1 MIGIRRAR
9 RILLAPFARGRGLP
23 GVLALVLAALGAA
36 CGAEDTERA
45 LHVVTIERQVD
56 GVLASYIDR
65 AIDHAEDTRGR
76 AVLLRV
82 DTPGGE
88 IGAMKEIVGRIERS
102 EVPVIA
108 WVGPPGAEA
117 VSAGTFIAMAGH
129 VAAMAPNTTIGAATP
144 VTVTGEDVEGA
155 LGRKVTNDTVAFAR
169 GVAELRGRNADWAEA
184 AVREASSATPSEAL
198 ELNVVD
204 LVAAT
209 ESELLAAVEGRE
221 VELIDGRTVVL
232 QLAIAPR
239 VENEFNAYERIVA
252 FLGDPLVVTL
262 LLLIGIVG
270 IATELFFAPGS
281 FVPGVA
287 GALALLLFFLGV
299 GTLLPAEAALAFVV
313 LAVLLVVLELVLP
326 TGGVLGAGAAL
337 ALAFAVGIGVGQGST
352 DLTVGRLLVMVL
364 AVIGVIA
371 LLIAAF
377 LAYFAARYWAPNKP
391 PEADSVDST

>member
-1 MIGIRRAR
+1 MIRIAR
-9 RILLAPFARGRGLP
+9 PLLAAFA
-23 GVLALVLAALGAA
+23 LALAALGAA

-65 AIDHAEDTRGR
+65 AIDHAEDSRGR

-129 VAAMAPNTTIGAATP
+129 VAAMAPSTTIGAATP
-144 VTVTGEDVEGA
+144 VTATGEDVEGA

-184 AVREASSATPSEAL
+184 AVREASSATANEAL
-198 ELNVVD
+198 ELNVID

-209 ESELLAAVEGRE
+209 ESELLAAVEGRA
-221 VELIDGRTVVL
+221 VQLIDGRIVVL

-239 VENEFNAYERIVA
+239 IENEFNAYERIVA

-262 LLLIGIVG
+262 LLLIGMAG

-281 FVPGVA
+281 FLPGVA

-313 LAVLLVVLELVLP
+313 LAVLLVILELFLP

-337 ALAFAVGIGVGQGST
+337 ALAFAIGIGIGQGST
-352 DLTVGRLLVMVL
+352 DLTIGRLLVIVL
-364 AVIGVIA
+364 AVLGVIA
-371 LLIAAF
+371 LLLAAF
-377 LAYFAARYWAPNKP
+377 LAYFAARYWAPTKP
-391 PEADSVDST
+391 PEGEQADST

>member
-1 MIGIRRAR
+1 MIRTARA
-9 RILLAPFARGRGLP
+9 FLP
-23 GVLALVLAALGAA
+23 AFALVLAALGAA

-65 AIDHAEDTRGR
+65 AIDHAEDSRGR

-102 EVPVIA
+102 EVPVIT

-129 VAAMAPNTTIGAATP
+129 VAAMAPSTTIGAATP
-144 VTVTGEDVEGA
+144 VTATGEDVEGA

-184 AVREASSATPSEAL
+184 AVREASSATPNEAI

-204 LVAAT
+204 LLAAT

-239 VENEFNAYERIVA
+239 IENELNAYERIVA

-262 LLLIGIVG
+262 LLVIGIAG

-313 LAVLLVVLELVLP
+313 LAVLLIVLELFLP

-337 ALAFAVGIGVGQGST
+337 ALAFAIGIGIGQGST
-352 DLTVGRLLVMVL
+352 DLTVARLLVIVL
-364 AVIGVIA
+364 AVVGVIA
-371 LLIAAF
+371 LLLGAF
-377 LAYFAARYWAPNKP
+377 LAYFAARYWAPNRP
-391 PEADSVDST
+391 PEADSADST

>member
-1 MIGIRRAR
+1 MTGPA
-9 RILLAPFARGRGLP
+9 RILLARARGPLA
-23 GVLALVLAALGAA
+23 VLALALAALGAA
-36 CGAEDTERA
+36 CGAESTEHA

-65 AIDHAEDTRGR
+65 AIDHAEDSRGR

-102 EVPVIA
+102 EVPVIT

-129 VAAMAPNTTIGAATP
+129 VAAMAPSTTIGAATP
-144 VTVTGEDVEGA
+144 VTATGEDVEGA

-184 AVREASSATPSEAL
+184 AVREASSATANEAL
-198 ELNVVD
+198 ELNVID

-209 ESELLAAVEGRE
+209 ESELLAAVEGRA
-221 VELIDGRTVVL
+221 VELIDGRIVVL

-262 LLLIGIVG
+262 LLLIGMIG

-281 FVPGVA
+281 FLPGVA

-313 LAVLLVVLELVLP
+313 LAVLLVILEFWLP

-337 ALAFAVGIGVGQGST
+337 ALAFAIGIGIGQGST
-352 DLTVGRLLVMVL
+352 DLTIGRLLVIVL

-371 LLIAAF
+371 LLLAAF
-377 LAYFAARYWAPNKP
+377 LAYFAARYWAPTQP
-391 PEADSVDST
+391 PEADSADST

>member
-1 MIGIRRAR
+1 MIRTVRAFVP
-9 RILLAPFARGRGLP
+9 A
-23 GVLALVLAALGAA
+23 VALILAALAVA
-36 CGAEDTERA
+36 CGAESTERA

-65 AIDHAEDTRGR
+65 AIDHAEDSRGR

-102 EVPVIA
+102 EVPVIT

-144 VTVTGEDVEGA
+144 VTATGEDVEGA

-169 GVAELRGRNADWAEA
+169 GVAELHGRNADWAEA
-184 AVREASSATPSEAL
+184 AVREASSATPNEAL

-204 LVAAT
+204 LIAAS
-209 ESELLAAVEGRE
+209 ESELLSAVEGRS
-221 VELIDGRTVVL
+221 VELIDGRIVVL

-239 VENEFNAYERIVA
+239 IENELNAYERIVA

-262 LLLIGIVG
+262 LLLIGMVG

-313 LAVLLVVLELVLP
+313 LAVLLVILELFLP

-337 ALAFAVGIGVGQGST
+337 ALAFAIGIGVGQGST
-352 DLTVGRLLVMVL
+352 DLTIGRLLVIVL

-371 LLIAAF
+371 LLLGAF
-377 LAYFAARYWAPNKP
+377 LAYFATRYWAPNKP
-391 PEADSVDST
+391 PEAESADST

>member
-1 MIGIRRAR
+1 MIRIAR
-9 RILLAPFARGRGLP
+9 PLLAAFA
-23 GVLALVLAALGAA
+23 LALAALGAA

-65 AIDHAEDTRGR
+65 AIDHAEDSRGR

-129 VAAMAPNTTIGAATP
+129 VAAMAPSTTIGAATP
-144 VTVTGEDVEGA
+144 VTATGEDVEGA

-184 AVREASSATPSEAL
+184 AVREASSATANEAL
-198 ELNVVD
+198 ELNVID

-209 ESELLAAVEGRE
+209 ESELLAAVEGRA
-221 VELIDGRTVVL
+221 VQLIDGRIVVL

-239 VENEFNAYERIVA
+239 IENEFNAYERIVA

-262 LLLIGIVG
+262 LLLIGMAG

-281 FVPGVA
+281 FLPGRRRGARAAAVLPRCRHAAARRGGARLRGARRAAGDPGV
-287 GALALLLFFLGV
+287 LF
-299 GTLLPAEAALAFVV
+299 
-313 LAVLLVVLELVLP
+313 LP

-337 ALAFAVGIGVGQGST
+337 ALAFAIGIGIGQGST
-352 DLTVGRLLVMVL
+352 DLTIGRLLVIVL

-371 LLIAAF
+371 LLLAAF
-377 LAYFAARYWAPNKP
+377 LTYFAARYWAPTKP
-391 PEADSVDST
+391 PEGEQADST

>member
-1 MIGIRRAR
+1 MIRIAR
-9 RILLAPFARGRGLP
+9 PLLAAFA
-23 GVLALVLAALGAA
+23 LALAALGAA

-65 AIDHAEDTRGR
+65 AIDHAEDSRGR

-129 VAAMAPNTTIGAATP
+129 VAAMAPSTTIGAATP
-144 VTVTGEDVEGA
+144 VTATGEDVEGA

-184 AVREASSATPSEAL
+184 AVREASSATANEAL
-198 ELNVVD
+198 ELNVID

-209 ESELLAAVEGRE
+209 ESELLAAVEGRA
-221 VELIDGRTVVL
+221 VELIDGRIVVL

-239 VENEFNAYERIVA
+239 IENEFNAYERIVA
-252 FLGDPLVVTL
+252 FLGDPFVVTL
-262 LLLIGIVG
+262 LLLIGMAG

-281 FVPGVA
+281 FLPGVA

-299 GTLLPAEAALAFVV
+299 GTLLPAEAAFAFVV
-313 LAVLLVVLELVLP
+313 LAVLLVILELFLP

-337 ALAFAVGIGVGQGST
+337 ALAFAIGIGIGQGST
-352 DLTVGRLLVMVL
+352 DLTIARLLVIVL

-371 LLIAAF
+371 LLLAAF
-377 LAYFAARYWAPNKP
+377 LAYFAARYWAPTKP
-391 PEADSVDST
+391 PEGEQADST

>member
-1 MIGIRRAR
+1 MIRTAR
-9 RILLAPFARGRGLP
+9 PLLA
-23 GVLALVLAALGAA
+23 VLALALAVLASA
-36 CGAEDTERA
+36 CEVDGTEGA

-56 GVLASYIDR
+56 GVLAAYIDR
-65 AIDHAEDTRGR
+65 AIDHAEDRGGR
-76 AVLLRV
+76 AVLLRI

-88 IGAMKEIVGRIERS
+88 IGAMKSIVGRIERS

-117 VSAGTFIAMAGH
+117 ASAGTFIAMAGH

-144 VTVTGEDVEGA
+144 ISATGEDIEGD
-155 LGRKVTNDTVAFAR
+155 LGKKVTNDTVAFAR

-184 AVREASSATPSEAL
+184 AVRDASSATPSEAL
-198 ELNVVD
+198 ELNVID

-209 ESELLAAVEGRE
+209 ESELLAAIEGRE
-221 VELIDGRTVVL
+221 VELIDGRTVEL
-232 QLAIAPR
+232 RLATAPR
-239 VENEFNAYERIVA
+239 VENDFNAYERIVG

-262 LLLIGIVG
+262 LLLIGMVG
-270 IATELFFAPGS
+270 IATELFFAPGT

-287 GALALLLFFLGV
+287 GALSLLLFFLGV

-313 LAVLLVVLELVLP
+313 LAVLLIVLELFLP

-337 ALAFAVGIGVGQGST
+337 ALAFAIGIGVGQGST
-352 DLTVGRLLVMVL
+352 DLSIARLLVIVL

-371 LLIAAF
+371 LLLGAF
-377 LAYFAARYWAPNKP
+377 LAYFAARYWAPTEER
-391 PEADSVDST
+391 EADPADST

>member
-1 MIGIRRAR
+1 MIRTARAF
-9 RILLAPFARGRGLP
+9 APAI
-23 GVLALVLAALGAA
+23 ALVLAALGVA
-36 CGAEDTERA
+36 CGAERTERA

-65 AIDHAEDTRGR
+65 AIDHAEDSRGR

-102 EVPVIA
+102 EVPVIT

-144 VTVTGEDVEGA
+144 VTATGEDVEGA

-169 GVAELRGRNADWAEA
+169 GVAELHGRNADWAEA
-184 AVREASSATPSEAL
+184 AVREASSATPNEAL

-204 LVAAT
+204 LIAAS
-209 ESELLAAVEGRE
+209 ESELLSAVEGRS
-221 VELIDGRTVVL
+221 VELIDGRIVVL

-239 VENEFNAYERIVA
+239 IENELNAYERIVA

-270 IATELFFAPGS
+270 IATELFFAPGT
-281 FVPGVA
+281 FLPGVA
-287 GALALLLFFLGV
+287 GAIALLLFFLGV

-313 LAVLLVVLELVLP
+313 LAVLLVILELFLP

-337 ALAFAVGIGVGQGST
+337 ALAFAIGIGVGQGST
-352 DLTVGRLLVMVL
+352 DLTIGRLLVIVL

-371 LLIAAF
+371 LLLGAF
-377 LAYFAARYWAPNKP
+377 LAYFAARYWAPNEP
-391 PEADSVDST
+391 PEAESADST

>member
-1 MIGIRRAR
+1 MNGPAR
-9 RILLAPFARGRGLP
+9 SLLAHPRALL
-23 GVLALVLAALGAA
+23 GVLALALAALGAA
-36 CGAEDTERA
+36 CGAEGTERA

-65 AIDHAEDTRGR
+65 AIDHAEDSRGR
-76 AVLLRV
+76 AVLLRI

-88 IGAMKEIVGRIERS
+88 IGAMKRIVGRIERS
-102 EVPVIA
+102 GVPVIA

-129 VAAMAPNTTIGAATP
+129 VAAMAPSTTIGAATP
-144 VTVTGEDVEGA
+144 ITATGEDVEGA

-169 GVAELRGRNADWAEA
+169 GVAELRGRNAEWAEA
-184 AVREASSATPSEAL
+184 AVREASSATPNEAL
-198 ELNVVD
+198 ELNVID
-204 LVAAT
+204 LVAAS

-221 VELIDGRTVVL
+221 VELIDGQTVEL
-232 QLAIAPR
+232 RLATAPW
-239 VENEFNAYERIVA
+239 VENEFNAYERIVG

-262 LLLIGIVG
+262 LLLIGVIGV
-270 IATELFFAPGS
+270 ATELFFAPGT

-287 GALALLLFFLGV
+287 GAIALLLFFLGV
-299 GTLLPAEAALAFVV
+299 GTLLPAEAAFAFVV
-313 LAVLLVVLELVLP
+313 LAVLLVILELFLP
-326 TGGVLGAGAAL
+326 TGGVLGSGAAL
-337 ALAFAVGIGVGQGST
+337 ALAFAIGIGIGQGST
-352 DLTVGRLLVMVL
+352 DLSIERLLVIVL

-391 PEADSVDST
+391 PEADSADST

>member
-1 MIGIRRAR
+1 MIRIAR
-9 RILLAPFARGRGLP
+9 PLLAAFA
-23 GVLALVLAALGAA
+23 LALAALGSA
-36 CGAEDTERA
+36 CEVDGTEGA

-56 GVLASYIDR
+56 GVLAAYIDR
-65 AIDHAEDTRGR
+65 AIDHAEDRRGR
-76 AVLLRV
+76 AVLLRI

-88 IGAMKEIVGRIERS
+88 IGAMKSIVGRIERS

-117 VSAGTFIAMAGH
+117 ASAGTFIAMAGH

-144 VTVTGEDVEGA
+144 ISATGEDIEGD
-155 LGRKVTNDTVAFAR
+155 LGKKVTNDTVAFAR

-184 AVREASSATPSEAL
+184 AVRDASSATPSEAL
-198 ELNVVD
+198 ELNVID

-221 VELIDGRTVVL
+221 VELIDGRTVEL
-232 QLAIAPR
+232 RLATAPR
-239 VENEFNAYERIVA
+239 VENDFNAYERIVG

-262 LLLIGIVG
+262 LLLIGMIG
-270 IATELFFAPGS
+270 IATELFFAPGT

-287 GALALLLFFLGV
+287 GALSLLLFFLGV
-299 GTLLPAEAALAFVV
+299 GTLLPAEAAFAFVV
-313 LAVLLVVLELVLP
+313 LAVLLVVLELFLP

-337 ALAFAVGIGVGQGST
+337 ALAFAIGIGVGQGST
-352 DLTVGRLLVMVL
+352 DLSIERLLVIVL

-371 LLIAAF
+371 LLIGAF
-377 LAYFAARYWAPNKP
+377 LAYFAARYWAPTES
-391 PEADSVDST
+391 PEADSADST

>member
-1 MIGIRRAR
+1 M
-9 RILLAPFARGRGLP
+9 
-23 GVLALVLAALGAA
+23 
-36 CGAEDTERA
+36 
-45 LHVVTIERQVD
+45 
-56 GVLASYIDR
+56 
-65 AIDHAEDTRGR
+65 
-76 AVLLRV
+76 
-82 DTPGGE
+82 
-88 IGAMKEIVGRIERS
+88 
-102 EVPVIA
+102 
-108 WVGPPGAEA
+108 
-117 VSAGTFIAMAGH
+117 
-129 VAAMAPNTTIGAATP
+129 
-144 VTVTGEDVEGA
+144 
-155 LGRKVTNDTVAFAR
+155 
-169 GVAELRGRNADWAEA
+169 
-184 AVREASSATPSEAL
+184 
-198 ELNVVD
+198 VD
-204 LVAAT
+204 LIAAT

-313 LAVLLVVLELVLP
+313 LAVLLIVLELFLP

-352 DLTVGRLLVMVL
+352 DLTVGRLLVIVL

-391 PEADSVDST
+391 PEADSADST